1 MTFGEYPLIGPKD
14 ARELHYAAKKIL
26 ASGVNP
32 MAERKA
38 EAEAKQEEVRAIP
51 QRIQPESARFRLGA
65 FELSNL
71 SFIGNLSV

>member
-1 MTFGEYPLIGPKD
+1 VALTIKEIENAKPKD
-14 ARELHYAAKKIL
+14 KKY
-26 ASGVNP
+26 NP

>member
-1 MTFGEYPLIGPKD
+1 
-14 ARELHYAAKKIL
+14 
-26 ASGVNP
+26 